1 MKNERTRE
9 AINVLIDAALK
20 LLEQDGEERPLVA
33 LSELLEKRQRR
44 TFDQALGVW
53 YQRAQAQIEES
64 FENTDLEPNVLALE
78 NRRSHIRVIC
88 SYGDGEG
95 RYAFCFINKKS
106 GDVLRAVNWRK
117 PSRSP
122 ARGNIFTNDL
132 GVNTIGAI

>member
-1 MKNERTRE
+1 MKNERTKE
-9 AINVLIDAALK
+9 AVNTLIDATLLLLK
-20 LLEQDGEERPLVA
+20 EEEKPLDRLL
-33 LSELLEKRQRR
+33 ELLEKRSRT
-44 TFDQALGVW
+44 TFDQALGIW
-53 YQRAQAQIEES
+53 YQKVQGQIEES
-64 FENTDLEPNVLALE
+64 FENSDLEPNILALE
-78 NRRSHIRVIC
+78 NRRSHVRVIC

-95 RYAFCFINKKS
+95 RYAFCFINKKT